1 MLYARVERTVDRAQ
15 ALAAR
20 RRHSQATLLHLLLAL
35 TENVA
40 AQAVLEACRV
50 DPQRLC
56 GALEKHLDKEPARAG
71 AAGHPETSE
80 AVRRV
85 LQRAAAYVQSHGGE
99 EVTGANLLVA
109 LYGERESRAVQ
120 ALKNLGMTRLDA
132 VNFVAR
138 GVIKGV
144 EAAPLPGT
152 EVRERAASELDYWI
166 RRSPYFEASRR
177 AGARH
182 FAVAN
187 HMYQPSGYADP
198 VAEYWNLVEGVTLWD
213 VATERQV
220 EVAGRDALAF
230 AELLT
235 PRDLSKL
242 PVGRCRYVVVTSEEG
257 GIVNDPVLLRL
268 AEDRFWFST
277 SDSDLL
283 LWAKGVAVHAGLE
296 VAIGEPD
303 VSPLQVQGP
312 KSPAVIEALFGPEI
326 AGLGYYRLA
335 ETELEGIPLVVTRTG
350 WSGEAGYEIF
360 LRDSASAETL
370 WERVLEAG
378 RPQGI
383 AVTGPSDIR
392 RVEAGILGYGCDI
405 GLDTNPFEADL
416 ERLVE
421 LDKEAPFIGKAAL
434 TRIAK
439 AGATRRLVGIEIT
452 GAPLAAPFAQPWPV
466 LGEDGAQV
474 GKVTVA
480 LHSPRLNRN
489 IGYAMV
495 PVGQSAPGTKLAV
508 AAPWGEAEAI
518 VAEKPFVKASR

>member
-1 MLYARVERTVDRAQ
+1 
-15 ALAAR
+15 
-20 RRHSQATLLHLLLAL
+20 
-35 TENVA
+35 
-40 AQAVLEACRV
+40 
-50 DPQRLC
+50 
-56 GALEKHLDKEPARAG
+56 
-71 AAGHPETSE
+71 
-80 AVRRV
+80 
-85 LQRAAAYVQSHGGE
+85 
-99 EVTGANLLVA
+99 
-109 LYGERESRAVQ
+109 
-120 ALKNLGMTRLDA
+120 
-132 VNFVAR
+132 
-138 GVIKGV
+138 
-144 EAAPLPGT
+144 
-152 EVRERAASELDYWI
+152 
-166 RRSPYFEASRR
+166 
-177 AGARH
+177 
-182 FAVAN
+182 
-187 HMYQPSGYADP
+187 
-198 VAEYWNLVEGVTLWD
+198 

-220 EVAGRDALAF
+220 EVTGRDALAF

-242 PVGRCRYVVVTSEEG
+242 PVGHCRYVVVTSEEG

-268 AEDRFWFST
+268 AEDRFWFSA

-283 LWAKGVAVHAGLE
+283 LWTKGVAVNAGLE

-312 KSPAVIEALFGPEI
+312 KSPAVIEALFGAQI

-335 ETELEGIPLVVTRTG
+335 ETELDGIPLVVTRTG
-350 WSGEAGYEIF
+350 WSAEVGYELF
-360 LRDSASAETL
+360 LRDGARAEAL
-370 WERVLEAG
+370 WDRVLEAG

-405 GLDTNPFEADL
+405 GLDTNPFEAGL

-421 LDKEAPFIGKAAL
+421 LDKPAAFIGKAAL
-434 TRIAK
+434 ERIAK

-452 GAPLAAPFAQPWPV
+452 GAPLTAPFAQPWPV

-480 LHSPRLNRN
+480 LHSPRLGRN

-495 PVGQSAPGTKLAV
+495 PAAQSALGTKLTI
-508 AAPWGEAEAI
+508 AAPSGEAEAI